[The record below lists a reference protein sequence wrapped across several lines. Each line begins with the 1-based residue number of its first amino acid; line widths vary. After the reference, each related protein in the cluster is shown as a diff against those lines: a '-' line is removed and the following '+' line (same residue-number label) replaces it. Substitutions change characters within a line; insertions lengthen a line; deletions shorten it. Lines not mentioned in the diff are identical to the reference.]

1 MCVCVCVVCVFVLL
15 TNHRPALLMN
25 DATEEGGEVTPI
37 AIYHDQVNWCLLFTS
52 FNLLLTLYYLVV
64 ECYMGLPP

>member
-1 MCVCVCVVCVFVLL
+1 MCVVCVCVCVLL

-37 AIYHDQVNWCLLFTS
+37 AIYHGQVNWCLLFTS
-52 FNLLLTLYYLVV
+52 FNLFLTLCYLVV
-64 ECYMGLPP
+64 ECYMGLSP